1 MMAPLSVNLIVL
13 CYVIKADS
21 PTNGSKGGLSTVA
34 RGFIVHRGFTGLF
47 TDTSEYIGSTF
58 SSTLS
63 HFLVVGSV
71 L

>member
-21 PTNGSKGGLSTVA
+21 PTNGSKGGGLSTVA
-34 RGFIVHRGFTGLF
+34 RGLIVHREFTGLF

-58 SSTLS
+58 SSTLPT
-63 HFLVVGSV
+63 F
-71 L
+71 